1 MFFVFYV
8 QTLKIGENVT
18 LVCHLA
24 QYFVCMQTLEERKK
38 MILFGFLALIML
50 MWTLNINNQLRML
63 RSSTEELKTEIEE
76 AAQSCGQSMN

>member
-1 MFFVFYV
+1 
-8 QTLKIGENVT
+8 
-18 LVCHLA
+18 
-24 QYFVCMQTLEERKK
+24 

-50 MWTLNINNQLRML
+50 MWALNINNQLRML